1 MSKPPPD
8 SSGRR
13 RADVSLVERGIFPS
27 RARAQEAIEAG
38 LVTADGARVRKPS
51 DMIRHDA
58 ALEARAAHPYVSRG
72 GVKLAAALAAF
83 AIDPRGGVCL
93 DVGSSTGGFTDVL
106 LRRGAKRVYAVDVG
120 TGQLHPTLAAD
131 PRVVSLER
139 TDARNLSAA
148 LVPEP
153 VDCLVADVSF
163 ISLKLVLP
171 GAVAL
176 AEAGR
181 IPRRA
186 RQASVRGRAVPCAQG
201 HRPRRNGPPCRLP
214 RHRNLHRLSRFHE
227 SRPHPLADCRRR
239 RQPRVPAR
247 GATWLKR
254 CKSRG
259 SAPAATASW
268 IRPRARSS
276 FPTRWRAKT

>member
-13 RADVSLVERGIFPS
+13 RADVSLVERGFFPS

-106 LRRGAKRVYAVDVG
+106 LRHGAKRVYAVDVG

-176 AEAGR
+176 AEAG
-181 IPRRA
+181 
-186 RQASVRGRAVPCAQG
+186 AVPS
-201 HRPRRNGPPCRLP
+201 PCSSS
-214 RHRNLHRLSRFHE
+214 LS
-227 SRPHPLADCRRR
+227 SRPGRPMC
-239 RQPRVPAR
+239 AR
-247 GATWLKR
+247 ASSATKR
-254 CKSRG
+254 STLP
-259 SAPAATASW
+259 SAATSKPSSPLSVSRISSLIPSPIAGGDGN
-268 IRPRARSS
+268 REFLLGAR
-276 FPTRWRAKT
+276 RG

>member
-106 LRRGAKRVYAVDVG
+106 LRHGAKRVYAVDVG

-176 AEAGR
+176 VRQGGSLAVLVKPQFEAGPSHVR
-181 IPRRA
+181 KGIVRDETVHLAVCRDIETFIASLGFTNLSLIPSPIAGGDGNREFLLGARR
-186 RQASVRGRAVPCAQG
+186 G
-201 HRPRRNGPPCRLP
+201 
-214 RHRNLHRLSRFHE
+214 
-227 SRPHPLADCRRR
+227 
-239 RQPRVPAR
+239 
-247 GATWLKR
+247 
-254 CKSRG
+254 
-259 SAPAATASW
+259 
-268 IRPRARSS
+268 
-276 FPTRWRAKT
+276 